1 MEKLKT
7 FVMGGVHPPENKL
20 AEKQSILRLDP
31 PESVAIPLSQHLG
44 VPAAPVVNKGD
55 EVLAGQLIAKG
66 EAFISAN
73 IHASVSGKVAK
84 IDAVIDSSGY
94 RKKAI
99 LINTEGDKWT
109 DGIDQDE
116 SLVTDYDLDSKEITR
131 RIQDNG
137 VVGMGGATFPSHVK
151 MMVPKGKKAEYL
163 IINGVECEP
172 CLTADHRLMLEKG
185 EEIMVGITLQ
195 MKALGVDKAIIG
207 IENNK
212 ADALEHLERLA
223 EKYPAISVQGLKVKY
238 PQGAEKQLIKAL
250 VNREVPSGK
259 LPIEVGCVVHNVGTS
274 FAVYEAVLKNKP
286 LMERVVTVSGTSV
299 KKPGNFMVR
308 IGTPVITL
316 IEAAGG
322 LPEDTGK
329 VINGGPMM
337 GKALNDLNVP
347 VTKGTSGILIFT
359 EAESKRPPEQNCI
372 RCARCLT
379 ICPMGLEPYL
389 LAQLTDKKRLEEC
402 EDERIMDCMECGS
415 CLYICPSGK
424 PLLDHI
430 RVGKTR
436 VGKMIRER
444 AG

>member
-20 AEKQSILRLDP
+20 AEKQSIIRLDP
-31 PESVAIPLSQHLG
+31 PDSVAIPLSQHLG
-44 VPAAPVVNKGD
+44 VPAKPVVNKGD
-55 EVLAGQLIAKG
+55 EVLTGQLIAKG

-73 IHASVSGKVAK
+73 IHASVSGKVTK
-84 IDAVIDSSGY
+84 IDAVIDTSGY
-94 RKKAI
+94 RKTAI
-99 LINTEGDKWT
+99 LINTVGDNWSN
-109 DGIDQDE
+109 GIDQDE
-116 SLVTDYDLDSKEITR
+116 SLVTDYDLDPKEITK
-131 RIQDNG
+131 RIQENG

-185 EEIMVGITLQ
+185 EEIMVGISLQ

-207 IENNK
+207 IEDNK
-212 ADALEHLERLA
+212 ADALEHLGRLA
-223 EKYPAISVQGLKVKY
+223 GKYPGISVQGLKVKY

-286 LMERVVTVSGTSV
+286 LVERVVTVSGTSV

-308 IGTPVITL
+308 IGTPVMAL

-337 GKALNDLNVP
+337 GKALNDLQVP

-359 EAESKRPPEQNCI
+359 EAESKRPQELNCI

-389 LAQLTDKKRLEEC
+389 LAQLADKKRLEEC

-430 RVGKTR
+430 RVGKNR